1 MDTSDMG
8 NPGSARLLVPMVRR
22 EAAEHLEQK
31 KERVPMRWIIA
42 LGLAGLL
49 ASPVAAQTLPLTR
62 DTGAPVGDNQNS
74 KVAGPEGPV
83 LLEDMNLIEKLA
95 RFDRERIP
103 ERVVHARGTGAK
115 GVFIAS
121 TDFSTYTKAS
131 LFAAPGKETP
141 VFVRFSTVMN
151 FRGSPE
157 AARDPRG
164 FAVKFYTD
172 QGNWDLVGNNLPV
185 FFIRDAIKFP
195 DFVHANKPSPVT
207 NVQDPNRAFDFL
219 SHVPESTFM
228 LTQLY
233 TDTYGMPASYRMMDG
248 YGVHAFR
255 LVNKDGDVIFAK
267 FHWKSQQGVKGM
279 TLEESKTA
287 DTNYATKDLYGNI
300 AHGNF
305 PKWDLYVQLLTGDQ
319 VAQLSYDGFD
329 DTKIWPGV
337 PDVKIGTMTLN
348 KVPDNYFETTEESAF
363 CPCVMVP
370 GIEPS
375 PDRML
380 QGRLFA
386 YADTQ
391 RYRVGPNYM
400 QLPIN
405 RPLAQVNDN
414 NIDGAMQSA
423 ARPGEVNYE
432 PTSAASQPAEQP
444 AFRYSQYPTAGTTQQ
459 KPIDK
464 TSNFQQAGDFYRALS
479 KHEQDDLI
487 KNLAVDL
494 GQVKDQQIK
503 DTMVSHF
510 YQVDKDYGTQLAKA
524 VNADL
529 QAVEKMSSNN

>member
-1 MDTSDMG
+1 ME
-8 NPGSARLLVPMVRR
+8 VRVR
-22 EAAEHLEQK
+22 IVLTFVA
-31 KERVPMRWIIA
+31 
-42 LGLAGLL
+42 AGLL
-49 ASPVAAQTLPLTR
+49 ATSALAADPPAHTGLTR

-83 LLEDMNLIEKLA
+83 LLEDLNLIEKLA

-103 ERVVHARGTGAK
+103 ERVVHARGTGAQ
-115 GVFIAS
+115 GVFVAS
-121 TDFSTYTKAS
+121 TDLSQYTKAS
-131 LFAAPGKETP
+131 LFAVPGKETP

-207 NVQDPNRAFDFL
+207 NLQDPNRAFDFF
-219 SHVPESTFM
+219 SHVPESTHM

-233 TDTYGMPASYRMMDG
+233 TDIVGMPASYRTLDG
-248 YGVHAFR
+248 HGVHAFR
-255 LVNKDGDVIFAK
+255 LVNSKGEVIFAK
-267 FHWKSQQGVKGM
+267 FHWKSQQGLKGM
-279 TLEESKTA
+279 TLEQAAMA
-287 DTNYATKDLYGNI
+287 DTNYATRDLYQNI
-300 AHGNF
+300 SAGNF
-305 PKWDLYVQLLTGDQ
+305 PKWDLLVQLLTAQQ

-329 DTKIWPGV
+329 DTKVWTGV
-337 PDVKIGTMTLN
+337 PEVKVGTVTLN
-348 KVPDNYFETTEESAF
+348 KVPDNYFDYTEEAAF

-400 QLPIN
+400 QLPVN
-405 RPLAQVNDN
+405 RPLVGVNN
-414 NIDGAMQSA
+414 NNSDGAMQMA
-423 ARPGEVNYE
+423 ERKGDGNYE
-432 PTSAASQPAEQP
+432 PTSADKTPVEQP
-444 AFRYSQYPTAGTTQQ
+444 QFRYSQYAVTGPTQQ
-459 KPIDK
+459 KAIDK
-464 TSNFQQAGDFYRALS
+464 QDNFRQAGEFYRSLPKS
-479 KHEQDDLI
+479 EQDDLV
-487 KNLAVDL
+487 KNLAADL
-494 GQVKDQQIK
+494 GQVKRAEIK
-503 DTMVSHF
+503 RAMVSHF
-510 YQVDKDYGTQLAKA
+510 YRADHDYGTRLASA
-524 VNADL
+524 VGVDIKQV
-529 QAVEKMSSNN
+529 QAMGDR